1 MRCKIGLQDGFPT
14 AFAVKKPKDMDGLCS
29 FIDLIKGQVA
39 LHRHKP
45 DAKAG
50 QKRVTDNRKASRELF
65 QGINGVKSISQKIPC
80 SPRVFELIGDITGRI
95 I

>member
-1 MRCKIGLQDGFPT
+1 MRCKIGFQDGFPT
-14 AFAVKKPKDMDGLCS
+14 AFAVKEPKDMDGLCS

-50 QKRVTDNRKASRELF
+50 QKWVTDNGKASEIGKRGFYLYERYSRIL
-65 QGINGVKSISQKIPC
+65 IPQAAAV
-80 SPRVFELIGDITGRI
+80 RWRYGYLL
-95 I
+95 

>member
-14 AFAVKKPKDMDGLCS
+14 AFAVKEPKDMDGLCS
-29 FIDLIKGQVA
+29 FIDLIKCQVT

-50 QKRVTDNRKASRELF
+50 QKWVTDNGIAFGKSGKLCQLLLGGIDKNIGSQWIF
-65 QGINGVKSISQKIPC
+65 QSKVNV
-80 SPRVFELIGDITGRI
+80 VE
-95 I
+95 

>member
-14 AFAVKKPKDMDGLCS
+14 AFAVKEPKDMDGLCS

-50 QKRVTDNRKASRELF
+50 QKWVTDNGIAFGKSGKLCQLLF
-65 QGINGVKSISQKIPC
+65 GGIDKNIGSQWIFQSKVN
-80 SPRVFELIGDITGRI
+80 RVE
-95 I
+95 

>member
-14 AFAVKKPKDMDGLCS
+14 AFAVKEPKDMDGLCS

-50 QKRVTDNRKASRELF
+50 QKWVTDNGKASEIEKGTF
-65 QGINGVKSISQKIPC
+65 I
-80 SPRVFELIGDITGRI
+80 
-95 I
+95 